1 MRVVR
6 GRLPGASALGCPS
19 SRENI
24 SLLVLS
30 VQPSSGENTD
40 LRKTPPLGVS
50 AIMLP
55 SRSMHAM
62 WVVPSFDSAA
72 DGIGVVDGVPDD
84 TAVDVRGSPITSPAG
99 GASGI
104 ARSGR
109 ISTAR

>member
-30 VQPSSGENTD
+30 VQPSSGEKTD
-40 LRKTPPLGVS
+40 LRKTPPLEVS

-55 SRSMHAM
+55 ARSMHAM
-62 WVVPSFDSAA
+62 WVVPSFASTA
-72 DGIGVVDGVPDD
+72 DGFGAENGGGGG
-84 TAVDVRGSPITSPAG
+84 AVFFRRCPTSPGG
-99 GASGI
+99 GASCI
-104 ARSGR
+104 ARS
-109 ISTAR
+109 